1 MSEWRTSRNIN
12 QVGRIYLSPPDLTG
26 DENAAIARAIAGGW
40 IAPLGPEVD
49 AFEAELAAVT
59 GRGHGVALSS
69 GTAALHLALEGAGVG
84 PGSRVLVQSLTFSAS
99 ANAVR
104 YLGADPVF
112 VDSEPATWNMDPDLL
127 ADALD
132 AARRA
137 GRRYQAVVTVDLYGQ
152 CADYNRIVAICDDH
166 GVALVED
173 AAEALGASYGT
184 RPAGSFGRAAALS
197 FNGNKIITTSGGG
210 ALVTDDGAAARRARY
225 LATQAREP
233 VSHYEHTELGY
244 NYRMSNLLAALGRTQ
259 LTDLERRVDR
269 RRAHNR
275 AYREALADLPGI
287 DFMPE
292 APAGRAS
299 FWLTALTIDPAITG
313 IDRDAVRIHL
323 EKLDIEA
330 RPVWKPMHLQPFYA
344 ACEMVGGGV
353 SDRIFANGLCLPSG
367 SSLTDAERDKIALE
381 VRSIL
386 GA

>member
-1 MSEWRTSRNIN
+1 M
-12 QVGRIYLSPPDLTG
+12 GRIYLSPPDLTG

-127 ADALD
+127 AEALD

-152 CADYNRIVAICDDH
+152 CADYNRIAAICDDH

-173 AAEALGASYGT
+173 AAEALGASYGA
-184 RPAGSFGRAAALS
+184 RPAGSFGQAAALS

-210 ALVTDDGAAARRARY
+210 ALVTDDAAAARRARY

-259 LTDLERRVDR
+259 LTDLDRRVDR

-275 AYREALADLPGI
+275 AYRAALADVPGI
-287 DFMPE
+287 AFMPE

-299 FWLTALTIDPAITG
+299 FWLTALAIDPAVTG

-344 ACEMVGGGV
+344 ACKMVGGGV
-353 SDRIFANGLCLPSG
+353 SDRIFAHGLCLPSG

-386 GA
+386 GP